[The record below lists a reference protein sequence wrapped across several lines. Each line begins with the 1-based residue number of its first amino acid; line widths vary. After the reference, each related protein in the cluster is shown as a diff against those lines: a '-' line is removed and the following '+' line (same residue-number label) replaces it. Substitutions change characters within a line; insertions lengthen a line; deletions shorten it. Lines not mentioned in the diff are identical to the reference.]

1 MELKDK
7 KPEKLAS
14 ALYLITSFFDDQE
27 PIKWKLRTL
36 ASKFVSLTMSFK
48 ERQIATLETKNIVL
62 EIIGF
67 LSIVKN
73 AGLVSTG
80 NHDLMQ
86 EELMKYADSLDYPI
100 NISDFLNIESSKP
113 RVKEIGGSQM
123 IKDKSGYKLPEVGA
137 VSIKKTNRRSAIIAV
152 LKRKK
157 EIMIKDI
164 SPLINGC
171 SEKTIQRELSAMVR
185 AGVLRK
191 MGEKR
196 WSHYSLA

>member
-27 PIKWKLRTL
+27 PIKWKLRAL

-73 AGLVSTG
+73 AGLISTG
-80 NHDLMQ
+80 NHDLIK
-86 EELMKYADSLDYPI
+86 EELMKYVDTLDYPI

-113 RVKEIGGSQM
+113 RVKEIGGNQM
-123 IKDKSGYKLPEVGA
+123 IKDKNGYKLPEVGA

-152 LKRKK
+152 LKHKK

-196 WSHYSLA
+196 WSHYILA